1 MAIKEAFEGQ
11 DDYTW
16 DDFGLVD
23 RSWDDWFADKWE
35 PGGVFQIK
43 SDQTTFGKFGI
54 HSSITGSFT
63 ADFRPGFIFQSGTVS
78 IPLAFSIST
87 SGAGG
92 VTRASVSN
100 LTGVFT
106 QTSNANVDFTGN
118 IDITDAFTPIFTA
131 VVNVKSA
138 QLIIDLVTSL
148 TVTTSRHREL
158 TPEEFASV
166 LLFKEI
172 PIADPFNAIKA
183 LKETRILKAVAETRL
198 ATPFTENRL
207 LDAFIESRIRQ
218 VGSETRSLS
227 IGPETRTHDVISE
240 SRTLKVPVE
249 TRIHNIKSTK
259 RLNNIIQ
266 ETKVLTVDS
275 ENRIITIKRQP
286 FTDSESI
293 IKVRGE

>member
-92 VTRASVSN
+92 VTIG
-100 LTGVFT
+100 TGIAPT
-106 QTSNANVDFTGN
+106 PNEQGFTGN
-118 IDITDAFTPIFTA
+118 AQPQQQAGTSEPQTA
-131 VVNVKSA
+131 SGEQEANR
-138 QLIIDLVTSL
+138 QL
-148 TVTTSRHREL
+148 
-158 TPEEFASV
+158 
-166 LLFKEI
+166 
-172 PIADPFNAIKA
+172 
-183 LKETRILKAVAETRL
+183 
-198 ATPFTENRL
+198 
-207 LDAFIESRIRQ
+207 Q
-218 VGSETRSLS
+218 
-227 IGPETRTHDVISE
+227 
-240 SRTLKVPVE
+240 
-249 TRIHNIKSTK
+249 
-259 RLNNIIQ
+259 
-266 ETKVLTVDS
+266 
-275 ENRIITIKRQP
+275 
-286 FTDSESI
+286 
-293 IKVRGE
+293 